1 FCCRVKND
9 ESAVNIITN
18 YNESSLVKEMKL
30 LYSQSYLRSIEAS
43 EVEDLIATIAW
54 TDLPGSLSRG
64 TDDRT
69 PVLVNDLDLRL
80 FEIGGDTY
88 FPYVLNPEE
97 PKASAT
103 TGDNFR
109 DNIEK
114 IEISNPIG
122 EYNLSISH
130 KGSLEDGEQNLSL
143 ILSGLANK
151 PLLLETYDHNKIFCA
166 NSVDEQ
172 SIRIFISSEDN
183 VENTVV
189 TIEEAPQ
196 QLTASL
202 DTSNLENGIVMLN
215 VSGLM
220 NLDSATY
227 TFKLKAKNGSNET
240 YLQPVI
246 NIMND
251 TFEPIELV
259 SPENGEDML
268 SDYVTL
274 TWNPIDN
281 NDRVNS
287 YTVEIATD
295 ENFMNILDVKEG
307 LEGGFLIY
315 RGVDGQG
322 IPHD

>member
-1 FCCRVKND
+1 
-9 ESAVNIITN
+9 
-18 YNESSLVKEMKL
+18 
-30 LYSQSYLRSIEAS
+30 RSIEAS

-54 TDLPGSLSRG
+54 TDLPGSLSHG

-69 PVLVNDLDLRL
+69 PVLVNYLDLRL
-80 FEIGGDTY
+80 FEVDGNTY

-172 SIRIFISSEDN
+172 SIRIFISSEYN

-189 TIEEAPQ
+189 TIKEAH
-196 QLTASL
+196 LILYAC
-202 DTSNLENGIVMLN
+202 LN
-215 VSGLM
+215 
-220 NLDSATY
+220 TY
-227 TFKLKAKNGSNET
+227 KL
-240 YLQPVI
+240 L
-246 NIMND
+246 
-251 TFEPIELV
+251 
-259 SPENGEDML
+259 
-268 SDYVTL
+268 
-274 TWNPIDN
+274 
-281 NDRVNS
+281 
-287 YTVEIATD
+287 
-295 ENFMNILDVKEG
+295 
-307 LEGGFLIY
+307 
-315 RGVDGQG
+315 
-322 IPHD
+322 